1 MTAATSACGNDKRK
15 GEKDVVFY
23 RLEGKHFIDD
33 EC

>member
-15 GEKDVVFY
+15 EKDVVFY